1 MHIGNI
7 YAMLGAWLSARS
19 RGDDMLLR
27 IEDIDEPRVVPGAAE
42 LMMDD
47 LHWLGLD
54 WDGDPV
60 FQSARHDLYREAL
73 HCLENLTIDDAYDSP
88 FDARND
94 HTPAV
99 GSAPNGAIAGT
110 TPLIYPCF
118 CSRADIR
125 AASAPQEGDRFMV
138 YPGTCRRLIAS
149 DPDTVRRRLANGD
162 RHSLRIAMPADTN
175 PRATVQFDD
184 AVFGHQEFNLARDVG
199 DTIVRRAD
207 GLFSYQLVVVVDD
220 LDMGVDDIVRGRD
233 LLRSNALQIA
243 IRRALIKAGFRK
255 AKTQASAPSQH
266 APQSQY
272 TPYNPENPRY
282 AHLPLIDNAA
292 GRRLAKRERSLDMGV
307 LRAHGVT
314 AEQVVG
320 YCAWLLGLQG
330 DSAHTSPQPMSAVE
344 ALQEFYEGVRLAC
357 EELNIDLAGG
367 DTTASVTGLTVN
379 VTAIGRA
386 RRSDIVYR
394 NGAKPNDLICITGN
408 LGAAYMGFQLLEREK
423 RVLRGVKDPEPEFK
437 GNEYLL
443 QRYLKPVARKDIVE
457 LLAEEKIVPTS
468 MIDLS
473 DGLASD
479 LLQICKASKCG
490 ARIYLDRIPIARQTT
505 AFAEEIHT
513 DPVVAAL
520 NGGEDYELLFTVPL
534 ALQERVMRMGGVDV
548 IGHIT
553 AENTGAYLVTPDGGE
568 IRLKAQGFRDKE

>member
-1 MHIGNI
+1 MTGRFAPTPSGRMHIGNVS
-7 YAMLGAWLSARS
+7 AMLGAWLSARKS
-19 RGDDMLLR
+19 GDSIRLR

-42 LMMDD
+42 TMMRD
-47 LHWLGLD
+47 LEWLGLG
-54 WDGDPV
+54 WDGEPV
-60 FQSARHDLYREAL
+60 FQSSRHALYQEAL
-73 HCLENLTIDDAYDSP
+73 ELLSKLSFDEISDIISTGSNDSKP
-88 FDARND
+88 CS
-94 HTPAV
+94 TT
-99 GSAPNGAIAGT
+99 AGNEAAT
-110 TPLIYPCF
+110 SEATPLIYPCF

-149 DPDTVRRRLANGD
+149 NPDTVRRRLANGD

-175 PRATVQFDD
+175 PHATVQFDD
-184 AVFGHQEFNLARDVG
+184 AVFGHQEFNLAHDVG

-292 GRRLAKRERSLDMGV
+292 GRRLAKRERSLDMGA

-344 ALQEFYEGVRLAC
+344 ALQEFDWGKVRA
-357 EELNIDLAGG
+357 
-367 DTTASVTGLTVN
+367 DTADRSISQDDFDAYFGL
-379 VTAIGRA
+379 
-386 RRSDIVYR
+386 
-394 NGAKPNDLICITGN
+394 
-408 LGAAYMGFQLLEREK
+408 
-423 RVLRGVKDPEPEFK
+423 
-437 GNEYLL
+437 
-443 QRYLKPVARKDIVE
+443 
-457 LLAEEKIVPTS
+457 
-468 MIDLS
+468 
-473 DGLASD
+473 
-479 LLQICKASKCG
+479 
-490 ARIYLDRIPIARQTT
+490 
-505 AFAEEIHT
+505 
-513 DPVVAAL
+513 
-520 NGGEDYELLFTVPL
+520 
-534 ALQERVMRMGGVDV
+534 
-548 IGHIT
+548 
-553 AENTGAYLVTPDGGE
+553 
-568 IRLKAQGFRDKE
+568 